1 MRILDK
7 KTIKEM
13 DCSVC
18 VHVGEKRKT
27 KMHRTGE
34 KEYIFL
40 KTCKFEK
47 CPYEK
52 YVKRK

>member
-7 KTIKEM
+7 KTVKEM

-18 VHVGEKRKT
+18 IHVGEKRKT

-47 CPYEK
+47 CPYK
-52 YVKRK
+52 NTLKT